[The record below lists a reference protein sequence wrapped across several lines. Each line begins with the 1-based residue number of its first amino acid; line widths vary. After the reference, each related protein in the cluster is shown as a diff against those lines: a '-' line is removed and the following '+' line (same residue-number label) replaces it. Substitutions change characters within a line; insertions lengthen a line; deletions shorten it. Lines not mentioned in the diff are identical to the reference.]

1 MVIVKTVNNNV
12 VAMMVPEVC
21 SSDTYGTVYAIQNVN
36 AIKDSEQERWGSGS

>member
-1 MVIVKTVNNNV
+1 VIKANTVNNNV